1 MREKATKAQSRLR
14 EVQAEPQE
22 ARKPSPSDTDL
33 QRWIAEAAY
42 YRAESRGFHP
52 GAEAQDW
59 LAAETEILARLRGG
73 NGVL

>member
-1 MREKATKAQSRLR
+1 MREKATKAQPRLR
-14 EVQAEPQE
+14 EVQAQPQE
-22 ARKPSPSDTDL
+22 ARKPSETDL

-59 LAAETEILARLRGG
+59 LAAETEILTRLRAG
-73 NGVL
+73 NGIL